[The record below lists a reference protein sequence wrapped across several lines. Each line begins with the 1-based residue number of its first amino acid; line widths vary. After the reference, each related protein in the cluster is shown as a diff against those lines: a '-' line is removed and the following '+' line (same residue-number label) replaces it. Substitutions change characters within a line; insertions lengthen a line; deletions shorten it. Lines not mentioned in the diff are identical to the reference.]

1 MKLPVAVVALVALGA
16 LLLPAQAS
24 ASCVWREQ
32 QGICRDSFTGARYYC
47 TRNTCVYPRTYY
59 SRSRDYDRERRY
71 YDRDDR
77 RGYRSPPARESTRRV
92 SEGCKWNDRLRVTGT
107 DKLDKDRAEVS
118 AQDAWS
124 SAVEVRYGTLYSDIA
139 NAEDLVVTCVRKV
152 PSSIVERAQAA
163 GGLRH
168 HVCELSAVPC
178 APEAEEKDEK
188 SRAKRL
194 LERRSESPVSDQ
206 PARP

>member
-1 MKLPVAVVALVALGA
+1 MKLPVALVALGA
-16 LLLPAQAS
+16 LMLPTQAE
-24 ASCVWREQ
+24 ARDCVWQTRTYACV
-32 QGICRDSFTGARYYC
+32 GTLTGYVTTC
-47 TRNTCVYPRTYY
+47 TRNVCVYPRTYY
-59 SRSRDYDRERRY
+59 NRYRDYDRRRD

-77 RGYRSPPARESTRRV
+77 RDYRAPRSRESTRRV
-92 SEGCKWNDRLRVTGT
+92 SEGCKWHDRLRVTGT

-124 SAVEVRYGTLYSDIA
+124 SAVEVRHGTLYSDIA
-139 NAEDLVVTCVRKV
+139 NAEELVVTCVRKV

-168 HVCELSAVPC
+168 HVCEISAVPC
-178 APEAEEKDEK
+178 APEAEEKDDD
-188 SRAKRL
+188 SRAKRR
-194 LERRSESPVSDQ
+194 LERRSESPVADQ